1 MTTPG
6 RNRIIRLAERDGS
19 QCHYCEIPLDISAQQ
34 VLARPPWTPTSDH
47 VIPRSAGGCDALG
60 NLVLAC
66 LLCNNRRASIPYAEY
81 LQRLGLAPRPDVL
94 NRATQ
99 VSADAAKRGRALVPN
114 PKAYPPL
121 TAEQARE
128 ETRRATEAAMLRG
141 IPRTLPP
148 PQPVN
153 LLGIQRVRTPTRT
166 GLVPIEATPGG
177 LIIWGKG
184 VDNSPKDA

>member
-6 RNRIIRLAERDGS
+6 RNRIISLAERDGPW
-19 QCHYCEIPLDISAQQ
+19 CHYCETPLDISAQQ
-34 VLARPPWTPTSDH
+34 VLARPPNTPTSDH

-66 LLCNNRRASIPYAEY
+66 LLCNNRRASTPYADY
-81 LQRLGLAPRPDVL
+81 LRRLGLDSRPDVL

-114 PKAYPPL
+114 PKTYPPL

-128 ETRRATEAAMLRG
+128 ETRQATEAAMLR
-141 IPRTLPP
+141 
-148 PQPVN
+148 
-153 LLGIQRVRTPTRT
+153 GIQRVRTPTRT
-166 GLVPIEATPGG
+166 GLVPVETTPAG